1 MFLKFLVIFKV
12 SLSKKF
18 RNNPHGFWLVR
29 SIWSIQ
35 IAFYFCY
42 VSTNLKGTIT
52 KVFEVFT
59 DGYYKLGP
67 YELETKFDSDTDGAA
82 KDIFLGKFT
91 NYGTKPFFM
100 PQMFIPSLIYI
111 LLFITSLLPL
121 SKFKKLIAPLRLGFL
136 VCYHIPFTVFSITTY
151 STRGATPFTFDIK
164 YSFVFAILTNLLS
177 FIDFF
182 GLFLVRDSALRA
194 FKIENNK
201 PIDRVE
207 KNKSFYFYGNCEFE
221 ILGFG
226 LENRMVNRFK
236 KFKKK
241 RVVKKKME
249 DAGVS
254 FRGSGM
260 TSRSLV
266 GGPK

>member
-1 MFLKFLVIFKV
+1 MMFLKFLVIFKV

-100 PQMFIPSLIYI
+100 P
-111 LLFITSLLPL
+111 
-121 SKFKKLIAPLRLGFL
+121 
-136 VCYHIPFTVFSITTY
+136 
-151 STRGATPFTFDIK
+151 
-164 YSFVFAILTNLLS
+164 
-177 FIDFF
+177 
-182 GLFLVRDSALRA
+182 
-194 FKIENNK
+194 
-201 PIDRVE
+201 
-207 KNKSFYFYGNCEFE
+207 
-221 ILGFG
+221 
-226 LENRMVNRFK
+226 
-236 KFKKK
+236 
-241 RVVKKKME
+241 
-249 DAGVS
+249 
-254 FRGSGM
+254 
-260 TSRSLV
+260 
-266 GGPK
+266 